1 MIQSQAR
8 FILLMP
14 LPLPFPLEETE
25 EIQLKATEA

>member
-25 EIQLKATEA
+25 EVMIKEIEA